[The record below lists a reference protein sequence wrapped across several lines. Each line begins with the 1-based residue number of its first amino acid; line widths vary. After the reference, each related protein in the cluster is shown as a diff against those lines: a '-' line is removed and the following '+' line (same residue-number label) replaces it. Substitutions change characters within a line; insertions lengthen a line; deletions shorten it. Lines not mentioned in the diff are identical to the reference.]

1 MRGQRS
7 CDSLKDNSLEGC
19 FLNWGSEVVVDNS
32 LEGFF
37 LNWGSEVVAEYW
49 KRHVAQ
55 ARSRGITI
63 CSFRMMKIWQGWI
76 PFS

>member
-1 MRGQRS
+1 MISG
-7 CDSLKDNSLEGC
+7 LGGC
-19 FLNWGSEVVVDNS
+19 FWIWGSEVVAEYSEVVA
-32 LEGFF
+32 EY
-37 LNWGSEVVAEYW
+37 SEVVAEYW

-63 CSFRMMKIWQGWI
+63 CSFRMMKICQEQI